1 MFNSHNFDSDWDY
14 YDWIEF
20 RGESWNEPYDEYE
33 DREDGGEDEQE
44 VDGMGD
50 DG

>member
-14 YDWIEF
+14 YDYLHGSE
-20 RGESWNEPYDEYE
+20 EE
-33 DREDGGEDEQE
+33 DDSEDGQE
-44 VDGMGD
+44 MDGMGD

>member
-1 MFNSHNFDSDWDY
+1 MGIGMFNSHNFDSDWDY
-14 YDWIEF
+14 YDYLFGSE
-20 RGESWNEPYDEYE
+20 EDYDP
-33 DREDGGEDEQE
+33 EDEQE